1 MNRFLTSVCVLLLA
15 AGSVNAQSA
24 QVKNAAKSTFKL
36 TAYDSNGNATSSTC
50 GVFVTADGEAIGSW
64 SALSSAASAVVTDFN
79 GKTYPVQKLIGANEI
94 YDVCRFKVGTQK
106 AQAATLAKTLMSK
119 DSKLWLV
126 GSEQKKPTAAQYEI
140 ERQETFMDKYG
151 YYVLAFRDSQGI
163 PGSAMVNANG
173 ELVGLFQSAP
183 SAVDARYAAQLKFD
197 ALTINNPLYTGS
209 GIRLQLPADKK
220 DAQLMVMFAADKGDS
235 AKYAGYISDYI
246 SQFPHDV
253 DGYSMDALRRV
264 NYGDYAG
271 ADSQMQTALKQ
282 ATNKAEAHSEYSRVM
297 YQKLGN
303 EICQKLSEGKS
314 EMAVVSACLLWNP
327 VLCNRI

>member
-24 QVKNAAKSTFKL
+24 QVKKAAKSTFKL

-106 AQAATLAKTLMSK
+106 AQAATLAKALMPK

-173 ELVGLFQSAP
+173 EL
-183 SAVDARYAAQLKFD
+183 
-197 ALTINNPLYTGS
+197 
-209 GIRLQLPADKK
+209 
-220 DAQLMVMFAADKGDS
+220 
-235 AKYAGYISDYI
+235 
-246 SQFPHDV
+246 
-253 DGYSMDALRRV
+253 
-264 NYGDYAG
+264 
-271 ADSQMQTALKQ
+271 
-282 ATNKAEAHSEYSRVM
+282 
-297 YQKLGN
+297 
-303 EICQKLSEGKS
+303 
-314 EMAVVSACLLWNP
+314 
-327 VLCNRI
+327 